1 MRRWGEEMTAENRR
15 EYLRTD
21 VLISARLRTL
31 SQEELA
37 LVDKGDASGV
47 LAGNVPS
54 SPIDEI
60 IEQMPTGSTE
70 ETLYRCL
77 RMMDRKINFVIE
89 QMTSSSAQQGRPLDD
104 VVELSGSGL
113 KFLSA
118 RSYPE
123 GTLLKM
129 DLIMTETFEFKVT
142 LIGKVVRVDELESRQ
157 KSGADLFAIA
167 VHFAEID
174 EKARDAVIETIFR
187 KQRRLIRLEKEQRG
201 D

>member
-1 MRRWGEEMTAENRR
+1 MTAENRR

-21 VLISARLRTL
+21 VLISARLRPL
-31 SQEELA
+31 SQEESA
-37 LVDKGDASGV
+37 LVEKGDASGV
-47 LAGNVPS
+47 LAGNILS

-77 RMMDRKINFVIE
+77 KMMDKKLNFIIE
-89 QMTSSSAQQGRPLDD
+89 QMTSSTAQPDRSLDD

-113 KFLSA
+113 RFQSA
-118 RSYPE
+118 TSCPE
-123 GTLLKM
+123 GTLLKI

-142 LIGKVVRVDELESRQ
+142 LIGKVVRVDEMKPRH
-157 KSGADLFAIA
+157 KSGAGHYSIA

-174 EKARDAVIETIFR
+174 EKARDAIIETIFR
-187 KQRRLIRLEKEQRG
+187 KQRRLIRLEKEQKE

>member
-1 MRRWGEEMTAENRR
+1 MTAENRR

-31 SQEELA
+31 SREESA
-37 LVDKGDASGV
+37 LFEKGDASGV
-47 LAGNVPS
+47 LAGHVLS

-60 IEQMPTGSTE
+60 IEQVPTGSTE

-77 RMMDRKINFVIE
+77 KMMDKKLNFIIE
-89 QMTSSSAQQGRPLDD
+89 QMTSSSAQPDRSLDD

-113 KFLSA
+113 RFLSA

-123 GTLLKM
+123 GTLLKI

-142 LIGKVVRVDELESRQ
+142 LIGKVVRLDELEPRR
-157 KSGADLFAIA
+157 KSGVGSFSVA
-167 VHFAEID
+167 VHFAEIE
-174 EKARDAVIETIFR
+174 EKARDAIIETIFR
-187 KQRRLIRLEKEQRG
+187 KQRRLIRLEKEQKG

>member
-1 MRRWGEEMTAENRR
+1 MNAENRR
-15 EYLRTD
+15 EYLRTE
-21 VLISARLRTL
+21 VLIPARLRTL

-37 LVDKGDASGV
+37 LVDKGDAGGV

-89 QMTSSSAQQGRPLDD
+89 QMTSSSAQQDRPLDD

-142 LIGKVVRVDELESRQ
+142 LIGKVVRVDDLEPRQ
-157 KSGADLFAIA
+157 KSGAGFFSIA

>member
-1 MRRWGEEMTAENRR
+1 MTAENRR

-21 VLISARLRTL
+21 VLIPARLRTL

-37 LVDKGDASGV
+37 LVDKGDAGGV

-89 QMTSSSAQQGRPLDD
+89 QMTSSSAQQDRPLDD

-142 LIGKVVRVDELESRQ
+142 LIGKVVRVDDLEPRQ
-157 KSGADLFAIA
+157 KSGAGFFSIA